1 MFCSNCGS
9 SATSAATFCLDCG
22 HRLKADTAPLFQ
34 SVPVPPPPANTS
46 KTESTAKIIMAGSI
60 TLLFGVAFLA
70 AAAGIIHWT
79 SQKSSNTNYNSGTS
93 TSPSSIPFY
102 SPPPPVRTQ
111 LVPDTF
117 VVRPQDEYSRQ
128 FTLSRAGRVTGD
140 FQSDT
145 NIVVYVMDDKNF
157 RLYSNGNAFRNFY
170 GSGKISSGVIDVNLA
185 PGTYYIIFS
194 NSYSIISS
202 KHIAANLYV
211 EE

>member
-9 SATSAATFCLDCG
+9 GATSAATFCLDCG

-34 SVPVPPPPANTS
+34 SRPVPPPPANTA
-46 KTESTAKIIMAGSI
+46 KTASAAKIIMAASI
-60 TLLFGVAFLA
+60 TLLLGVAFLA

-79 SQKSSNTNYNSGTS
+79 TQQSSNTNYNSGTS
-93 TSPSSIPFY
+93 TSSSSVPFY

-111 LVPDTF
+111 LVPSTF

-145 NIVVYVMDDKNF
+145 NIVVYLVNDKNF
-157 RLYSNGNAFRNFY
+157 RLFSNGNGFNSFY
-170 GSGKISSGVIDVNLA
+170 RSEKISSGVIDVNL
-185 PGTYYIIFS
+185 PPDTYYIIFS
-194 NSYSIISS
+194 NNYSIISS